1 MIKHLRGFC
10 SRFTQRQVG
19 PAALLIS
26 LGLGLRLFHLGS
38 QSYWLD
44 EAISLGIA
52 RAELATILTNVA
64 QSSHPPLYYLL
75 LKGWLAL
82 GLGGGETTV
91 RLLSALLS
99 TAAILAVYALARGLF
114 DKHTALVST
123 ALMALSPF
131 QVLYA
136 QEARMYSLLAL
147 LTTLTLLTFIRAWRV
162 NRPVAWLLFA
172 GAAAGCVY
180 THYFSFLVL
189 GGVGLF
195 ALLESL
201 ASRTWKRWP
210 GLLLA
215 GAVVAL
221 LFVPQLGL
229 FLNKA
234 TNAMGTRWVA
244 PNYLFFFTSLYLLIL
259 SYTIPIWAAALA
271 MFVSLFVALLVLW
284 QAIKAMWRL
293 WTAQTPEQVR
303 TRQALLLLLST
314 TVAPLLA
321 LAVVLVIKPFW
332 VPERTLTIVTPA
344 YAVLLAQEWAQAP
357 RRLPLT
363 AFYGLL
369 AVLMTISLGYYYFDR
384 QYAKPPYRDAAAL
397 IAGQARLG
405 DIEVHTSDGS
415 YLPFL
420 QYPQL
425 VPSYLLRGD
434 PDARKPDHVYKML
447 GGQTISRE
455 EALAWDRRVWLVVA
469 LEHSFDY
476 QRETLT
482 WFQTR
487 RPVVE
492 EYDVGGIQV
501 YLLDSLAP

>member
-1 MIKHLRGFC
+1 M
-10 SRFTQRQVG
+10 VG
-19 PAALLIS
+19 VQDHTVKQIGPPALLTS

-52 RAELATILTNVA
+52 RADLATILTNVA

-75 LKGWLAL
+75 LKGWLTL
-82 GLGGGETTV
+82 GLGGNETTA

-114 DKHTALVST
+114 DECTALVSA
-123 ALMALSPF
+123 ALMAVSPF

-136 QEARMYSLLAL
+136 QEARMYGLLTL
-147 LTTLTLLTFIRAWRV
+147 LTTLTVLTFVRAWQV
-162 NRPVAWLLFA
+162 NRPGDWFLFA
-172 GAAAGCVY
+172 GAATSCVY

-195 ALLESL
+195 ALLDSL

-221 LFVPQLGL
+221 FFVPQLGL

-244 PNYLFFFTSLYLLIL
+244 PNYLFFFTSLYFLIL
-259 SYTIPIWAAALA
+259 SYTIPTWAAAVA
-271 MFVSLFVALLVLW
+271 MFVSLFVVLLVLW
-284 QAIKAMWRL
+284 QAIKALWRL
-293 WTAQTPEQVR
+293 WAAQTLEQVR

-321 LAVVLVIKPFW
+321 LAVVLVIRPFW

-344 YAVLLAQEWAQAP
+344 YAVLLAQELTQTP
-357 RRLPLT
+357 RKLPLA

-369 AVLMTISLGYYYFDR
+369 AVLMTISLGYYYFDL

-397 IAGQARLG
+397 IAGRARLG

-420 QYPQL
+420 QYPQP
-425 VPSYLLRGD
+425 VPTYLLRGD
-434 PDARKPDHVYKML
+434 PDARKPDHVYRML

-455 EALAWDRRVWLVVA
+455 EALAQDRRVWLVVA

-492 EYDVGGIQV
+492 EYDVEGIQI
-501 YLLDSLAP
+501 YLLDSFAP